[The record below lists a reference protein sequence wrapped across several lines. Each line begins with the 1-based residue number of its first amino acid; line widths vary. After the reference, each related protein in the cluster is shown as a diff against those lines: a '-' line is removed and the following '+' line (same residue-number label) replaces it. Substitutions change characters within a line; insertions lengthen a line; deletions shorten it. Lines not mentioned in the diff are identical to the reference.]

1 MRALILALAIAGAA
15 GAASAGVGTAIA
27 NGQSEGVPVPAPTPK
42 APDGVRAQAEKA
54 VKHDLGDPASA
65 TFRAVKV
72 VEVASVRHGPFA
84 ERIDGP
90 VSIVC
95 GEYNPRG
102 PAGGD
107 GAYAWFFVAIKH
119 GQVLWTAD
127 DVTAGSDEAYESCKG
142 AGLAGPTTA
151 ATGAFR

>member
-1 MRALILALAIAGAA
+1 MRALILALAIAGVA
-15 GAASAGVGTAIA
+15 GAANAGAGTAIT
-27 NGQSEGVPVPAPTPK
+27 NGEVPVPAPTPR
-42 APDGVRAQAEKA
+42 APDGVRAQAETA

-72 VEVASVRHGPFA
+72 MEVASVRHGPFA

-95 GEYNPRG
+95 GQYDPRV
-102 PAGGD
+102 PTGGD
-107 GAYAWFFVAIKH
+107 GGYAWFFVAIKH
-119 GQVLWTAD
+119 GHVLWTAD
-127 DVTAGSDEAYESCKG
+127 DVTAGADEAYDSCKG
-142 AGLAGPTTA
+142 AGLAGPSTA